1 MILRSFVFLMLLI
14 ATGCQQEVDSKS
26 NVTLNDKSTVEMKNN
41 TGTLNIVAQRAMRP
55 GQVLETSIKMKE
67 HCKLD
72 KFLIFLIKKKS

>member
-1 MILRSFVFLMLLI
+1 
-14 ATGCQQEVDSKS
+14 
-26 NVTLNDKSTVEMKNN
+26 MKNN

-72 KFLIFLIKKKS
+72 KFLIFLIKRKVNKSSGNKGQGRSLCKFS